1 MKQEEEIRGLQLKLR
16 DAQLAREQERQL
28 SRAELEAAV
37 EVACADMRAQ
47 LYAAEDAKVEAEARA
62 QRAEREMELE
72 KSRAQAAAEAQSK
85 AEAAAAEASRELKA
99 AKWDLQ
105 DLQHAHVLQ

>member
-1 MKQEEEIRGLQLKLR
+1 M
-16 DAQLAREQERQL
+16 
-28 SRAELEAAV
+28 

-47 LYAAEDAKVEAEARA
+47 LHAAEDAKVEAEARA

-72 KSRAQAAAEAQSK
+72 KSRAQAAADAQSK
-85 AEAAAAEASRELKA
+85 AEAAAAEALRELKA

-105 DLQHAHVLQ
+105 DLQHAHALQ